1 MHKYNNSLSR
11 KLNSLAENGGA
22 NMIYVEILDEHKVQ
36 TKKGFRLLVK
46 KILYQGAAHLM
57 CKALFEAAN
66 LVFANPL
73 LQEYQTVLT
82 L

>member
-46 KILYQGAAHLM
+46 K
-57 CKALFEAAN
+57 KF
-66 LVFANPL
+66 F
-73 LQEYQTVLT
+73 TKVLPT
-82 L
+82 

>member
-46 KILYQGAAHLM
+46 K
-57 CKALFEAAN
+57 KF
-66 LVFANPL
+66 F
-73 LQEYQTVLT
+73 TKVLPTWCVKHT
-82 L
+82 LKLPT

>member
-36 TKKGFRLLVK
+36 TKKCFTLLVK
-46 KILYQGAAHLM
+46 KKFFTKVLPTW
-57 CKALFEAAN
+57 C
-66 LVFANPL
+66 VANPL
-73 LQEYQTVLT
+73 LQEYQTVST